1 MVKYAD
7 VIVGYSTYPH
17 IDMYETGSKVFD
29 LIIKKSEKKISTIL
43 CIKLTFHSCSNTQD
57 GYIHWSNEKIN

>member
-7 VIVGYSTYPH
+7 IIVGYSTYPH

-29 LIIKKSEKKISTIL
+29 LIIDKIRKKISTIL
-43 CIKLTFHSCSNTQD
+43 CIKSTFQFSLKRSRW
-57 GYIHWSNEKIN
+57 IHPLEQ